1 MQGLVDEP
9 FHHAFERRALRLI
22 GFDSLSR
29 VLPRRDVDCV

>member
-9 FHHAFERRALRLI
+9 IHHAFERRAVRLI

-29 VLPRRDVDCV
+29 VSPKRDVD